1 MNKIASDTKQCWGD
15 SVGVQ
20 EICCFSS
27 TDLGQEKN
35 NSNYWC
41 YSPKLMSV
49 FLCMHVCVKIHPYVH
64 IYEGHRSILSVF
76 FCHPPTYFMRQGPS
90 LYPGVSPWVGWLA
103 SELLE
108 FACVCACSC
117 LFYMVLRIW
126 TPAHLPTLFT
136 GQRISA
142 VLLGLV
148 LDPSLGLTLGVF
160 TLIPWYYSSS
170 LAFTTF
176 WYKHPIRTE
185 CFKISPFLHICPVGG
200 LYVGSYLPQENA
212 SLMMAGRGI
221 DL

>member
-27 TDLGQEKN
+27 TDLGQEKKTQITGAIVLN
-35 NSNYWC
+35 WWVCSCVCMCVWRYIHMCTYMKVTDQYW
-41 YSPKLMSV
+41 V
-49 FLCMHVCVKIHPYVH
+49 
-64 IYEGHRSILSVF
+64 LS

-103 SELLE
+103 SEFLE

-176 WYKHPIRTE
+176 WYKHPIRNE
-185 CFKISPFLHICPVGG
+185 CFKISPFLHIYPVGG
-200 LYVGSYLPQENA
+200 LHVGSYLPQENA